1 MTEKVNKRIDELE
14 AIMLGNFPVVDCPVS
29 HSFTPGLYIRKIFM
43 PAGVTVTSMIHK
55 TIHPFCVMQG
65 KVTVYSENDGIQ
77 EIEAP
82 FDGITYPGTRRVLRV
97 HENTVWVTF
106 HPTEIKPK
114 DDSDESIKEAVDLI
128 CEEIIDLRPNDLVGG
143 VIRNNEV
150 LQHIKSKEEESF
162 LFET

>member
-1 MTEKVNKRIDELE
+1 MSDKVNDRIDELE
-14 AIMLGNFPVVDCPVS
+14 AIMLENFPVVDCPVV

-65 KVTVYSENDGIQ
+65 KVTVYSEKDGVQ

-82 FDGITYPGTRRVLRV
+82 YDGVTYPGTRRILRV

-114 DDSDESIKEAVDLI
+114 DDSDESISEAVDLI
-128 CEEIIDLRPNDLVGG
+128 CKEIIDLRPNHLLGG
-143 VIRNNEV
+143 VLRNNKIVPMIEDNK
-150 LQHIKSKEEESF
+150 IESIDA
-162 LFET
+162 E